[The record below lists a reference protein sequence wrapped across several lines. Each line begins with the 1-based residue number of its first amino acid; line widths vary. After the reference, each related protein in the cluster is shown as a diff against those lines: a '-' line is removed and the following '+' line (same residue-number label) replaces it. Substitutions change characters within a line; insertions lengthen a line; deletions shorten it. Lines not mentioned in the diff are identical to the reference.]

1 MKIICIRE
9 KLLNGLK
16 IVGPAIGGKEALDI
30 LTNIKVE
37 AKSSCIAPGAV
48 EDEEFDCV
56 ELTATDVTFQIK
68 TSVPAKIEGEGRIC
82 LPGKFLTAF
91 VDALPEGEIEI
102 EINDAGTKAK
112 IVGGECKYTLSA
124 VSAEDFPIMS
134 LPQNGNGFSL
144 SSPAMKEMLRK
155 VKYAAAGES
164 EARKVLQGVNMCATG
179 KMIRMVA
186 TDGRRLSMVEYFF
199 SEGGVEDVSLGT
211 IPRETTKELSSLL
224 GKANAGDEVRILTDG
239 KTISVASEAGG
250 FEIVSKLYEDAYPNW
265 TKVVP
270 EKVAFTAKAKR
281 EAFLQD
287 LWRAEASTLAGD
299 GRSVK
304 LTFEKNRVT
313 LEGAAN
319 DISKSKTQ
327 MEIEYDGDRAQFLVN
342 PRLIE
347 DVLKSIDDDD
357 FTIGFDGSNQRLVI
371 KCTVPFVAV
380 VQPMRIS

>member
-16 IVGPAIGGKEALDI
+16 IVGPAIGGKEALNI

-56 ELTATDVTFQIK
+56 ELTATDATFQIK

-102 EINDAGTKAK
+102 EINAAGTKAK

-124 VSAEDFPIMS
+124 VSADDFPIMS
-134 LPQNGNGFSL
+134 PPENGEGFNL
-144 SSPAMKEMLRK
+144 AALTMKEMLRK
-155 VKYAAAGES
+155 VEYAAATEDS
-164 EARKVLQGVNMCATG
+164 RKVLKGVNMCATG

-186 TDGRRLSMVEYFF
+186 TDGKRLSMVEYFF
-199 SEGGVEDVSLGT
+199 GESGVNDVSLGT
-211 IPRETTKELSSLL
+211 IPRDTTKELFSIL
-224 GKANAGDEVRILTDG
+224 GKADAGDEVRILTDG
-239 KTISVASEAGG
+239 KTICVSSEACG
-250 FEIVSKLYEDAYPNW
+250 FEIVSKLYEDVYPNW

-270 EKVAFTAKAKR
+270 EKVAFTAKVKR
-281 EAFLQD
+281 QEFLQE

-342 PRLIE
+342 PWLIE
-347 DVLKSIDDDD
+347 DVLKSIDEDSV
-357 FTIGFDGSNQRLVI
+357 TIGFDGSDQRLVF

-380 VQPMRIS
+380 VQPMRV